1 MGSGASKKS
10 NEDSQAK
17 SDEES
22 DDFET
27 YTQKKAEANGQP
39 KLEQAGL
46 LPKLEQPTSTTNFK
60 KPTNGPRT
68 IIGKNYISVLSF
80 KTAICKKKVHTNV
93 FETGINCELLTTSR
107 FNRFR
112 Q

>member
-10 NEDSQAK
+10 NEDAQAK

-60 KPTNGPRT
+60 KPTVG
-68 IIGKNYISVLSF
+68 
-80 KTAICKKKVHTNV
+80 AIC
-93 FETGINCELLTTSR
+93 TTDIPPARAAKSP
-107 FNRFR
+107 
-112 Q
+112 QT

>member
-10 NEDSQAK
+10 NEDAQAK

-46 LPKLEQPTSTTNFK
+46 LPKLEQPPSTTNFK

-68 IIGKNYISVLSF
+68 IIGNNFLQSIQNY
-80 KTAICKKKVHTNV
+80 TAICKKFHTNV
-93 FETGINCELLTTSR
+93 FETGKKCEMLTTSR
-107 FNRFR
+107 LNRFR

>member
-10 NEDSQAK
+10 NEDAQAK

-68 IIGKNYISVLSF
+68 IIGKNYISVISLKLQF
-80 KTAICKKKVHTNV
+80 VKKVHTNV
-93 FETGINCELLTTSR
+93 FETGKNCELLATSR